1 MESGESEMKAEPW
14 LRLLIALL
22 VIGAIIWIIL
32 LIF

>member
-1 MESGESEMKAEPW
+1 MESGEPVMKAEPW

-22 VIGAIIWIIL
+22 MLGCVIGIIF

>member
-1 MESGESEMKAEPW
+1 MKAEPW